1 MPGVEEDWWWRK
13 IGGGGD
19 RMEEEEEE
27 DEAWTLTILSIL
39 YYMDYVKH
47 EK

>member
-27 DEAWTLTILSIL
+27 DEAWTLTISSIL
-39 YYMDYVKH
+39 HYMDYVMH